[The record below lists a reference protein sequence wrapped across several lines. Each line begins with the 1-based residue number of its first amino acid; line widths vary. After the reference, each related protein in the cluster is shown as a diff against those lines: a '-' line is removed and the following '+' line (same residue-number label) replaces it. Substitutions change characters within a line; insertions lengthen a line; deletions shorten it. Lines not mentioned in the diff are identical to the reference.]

1 MPELPEVEVTRRG
14 LAPDLVGR
22 ALTDV
27 IVRNSALRFPIPSDL
42 DRHIGKTLNALKRRG
57 KYLLF
62 EFEDGSLIV
71 HLGMSGSLRLLRVA
85 TPAEKH
91 DHVDLVF
98 GDLSVM
104 ASKVALEHESHD
116 GSLTP
121 KPSPASGR
129 GERRESA
136 APPLTVTVR
145 LRDPRRFGAVLWQ
158 PGKAEDHPLLAGL
171 GPEPLSEVV
180 TGAWLYRV
188 TRSRS
193 APIKQ
198 VLMDARTLV
207 GVGNIY
213 ASESLFRAGISP
225 LTPAR
230 DLGAIRCAR
239 LVQAIRDTLEAAL
252 AAGGSTLRD
261 FIQSDGSSGYFQQQH
276 YVYGREGAPCRVCGK
291 PIVCLRQGNRS
302 SFYCPRCQR

>member
-22 ALTDV
+22 ALTGV
-27 IVRNSALRFPIPSDL
+27 VVRNPALRFPVPPDL
-42 DRHIGKTLNALKRRG
+42 GRLAGKTLKALGRRG

-71 HLGMSGSLRLLRVA
+71 HLGMSGSLRLLSGA

-98 GDLSVM
+98 GEL
-104 ASKVALEHESHD
+104 L
-116 GSLTP
+116 
-121 KPSPASGR
+121 
-129 GERRESA
+129 
-136 APPLTVTVR
+136 VR

-158 PGKAEDHPLLAGL
+158 PGRAEDHPLLAGL
-171 GPEPLSEVV
+171 GPEPLSEQV
-180 TGAWLYRV
+180 TGAWLYRI

-193 APIKQ
+193 ASIKQ

-230 DLGAIRCAR
+230 RLGAIRCAR

-276 YVYGREGAPCRVCGK
+276 FVYGRENAPCRVCAS
-291 PIVCLRQGNRS
+291 PIRCLRQGNRS
-302 SFYCPRCQR
+302 SFYCPSCQH